1 MLIFFAAL
9 LACTSLCM
17 SFSASAYSDL
27 AFFRSSLT
35 QYQVTLSHSDHNNT
49 QELKKILE
57 HYDQWEG
64 VRYKFGGNSRQGI
77 DCSAYMQR
85 VFQDE
90 FAVSL
95 PRSTSE
101 QMKLGAR
108 VAKSQ
113 LHTGDLVFF
122 RTSSHQRHVGVY
134 IGDGEFVHASTSQG
148 VTVSSL
154 DNQYWGARYELA
166 RRINSRGA

>member
-1 MLIFFAAL
+1 MLKFFAVFLTCSAF
-9 LACTSLCM
+9 CM
-17 SFSASAYSDL
+17 SFSASA
-27 AFFRSSLT
+27 SSG
-35 QYQVTLSHSDHNNT
+35 HNNT
-49 QELKKILE
+49 QELKKILS
-57 HYDQWEG
+57 HYDRWEG
-64 VRYKFGGNSRQGI
+64 VRYKFGGNSRKGI

-95 PRSTSE
+95 PRSTGE
-101 QMKLGAR
+101 QMKLGSR

-122 RTSSHQRHVGVY
+122 KTSSRQRHVGVY
-134 IGDGEFVHASTSQG
+134 IGEGEFVHASTSMG
-148 VTVSSL
+148 VTVSNL

-166 RRINSRGA
+166 RRINGSDA

>member
-1 MLIFFAAL
+1 MFFAIL
-9 LACTSLCM
+9 LTCTSLCM

-27 AFFRSSLT
+27 AFFRSSLM
-35 QYQVTLSHSDHNNT
+35 QHQVTQPYSDHNDT

-57 HYDQWEG
+57 HYDRWEG
-64 VRYKFGGNSRQGI
+64 VRYKFGGNSRKGI

-95 PRSTSE
+95 PRSTGE

-154 DNQYWGARYELA
+154 DNEYWGARYELA

>member
-1 MLIFFAAL
+1 M
-9 LACTSLCM
+9 TDGRE
-17 SFSASAYSDL
+17 Y
-27 AFFRSSLT
+27 
-35 QYQVTLSHSDHNNT
+35 VTNS
-49 QELKKILE
+49 
-57 HYDQWEG
+57 
-64 VRYKFGGNSRQGI
+64 GGNSRKGI

-95 PRSTSE
+95 PRSTGE
-101 QMKLGAR
+101 QMKLGSR

-122 RTSSHQRHVGVY
+122 KTSSRQRHVGVY
-134 IGDGEFVHASTSQG
+134 IGEGEFVHASTSMG

-166 RRINSRGA
+166 RRINGSDA